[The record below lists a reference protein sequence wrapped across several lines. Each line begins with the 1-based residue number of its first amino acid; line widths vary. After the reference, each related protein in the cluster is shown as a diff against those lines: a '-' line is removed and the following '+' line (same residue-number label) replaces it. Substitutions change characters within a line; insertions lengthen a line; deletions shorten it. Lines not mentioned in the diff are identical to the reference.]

1 MCIRDSFYRQPVV
14 KKIEPS
20 SGLAQGGTVI
30 SLTGA
35 WFQQVPEYGVYPF
48 CKIGNTIIRAKF
60 VQTTRIMC
68 VAPPSSDISAPL
80 PILVSLNGVDFK
92 ATGFTFSYYEKPI
105 IVDVQPRSGSVEG
118 GTEIW
123 LKGSKFSNI
132 T

>member
-1 MCIRDSFYRQPVV
+1 
-14 KKIEPS
+14 
-20 SGLAQGGTVI
+20 
-30 SLTGA
+30 
-35 WFQQVPEYGVYPF
+35 
-48 CKIGNTIIRAKF
+48 
-60 VQTTRIMC
+60 MC